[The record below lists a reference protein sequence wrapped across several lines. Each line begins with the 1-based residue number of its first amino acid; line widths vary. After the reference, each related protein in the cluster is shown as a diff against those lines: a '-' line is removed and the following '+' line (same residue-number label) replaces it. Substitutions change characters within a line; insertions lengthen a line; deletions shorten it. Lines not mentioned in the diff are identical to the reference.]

1 MDFLYKHYSPIS
13 FFFPL
18 LHACLSLR
26 AKEPVVAY
34 SVDDIS
40 YSNGMCFLA
49 ENDNHLLDTILELS
63 VEHSNQLELSPEKSC
78 DHYYQ
83 KTASQ

>member
-26 AKEPVVAY
+26 EKEPAVAY

-40 YSNGMCFLA
+40 YSNGMSFLA
-49 ENDNHLLDTILELS
+49 DL
-63 VEHSNQLELSPEKSC
+63 Q
-78 DHYYQ
+78 
-83 KTASQ
+83 SQSLA